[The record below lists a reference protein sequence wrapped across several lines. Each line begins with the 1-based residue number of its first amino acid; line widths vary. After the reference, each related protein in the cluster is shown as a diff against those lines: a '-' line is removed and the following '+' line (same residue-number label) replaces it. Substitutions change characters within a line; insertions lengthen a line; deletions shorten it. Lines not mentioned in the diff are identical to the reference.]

1 MERGGGAYEQKRRER
16 DIETREKEK
25 DGRSKEIREGNGQ
38 TEGKEIVAIAI
49 MRVKE
54 REEFYGKIDPYQE

>member
-1 MERGGGAYEQKRRER
+1 M
-16 DIETREKEK
+16 
-25 DGRSKEIREGNGQ
+25 REGTGQ